1 MNFKIINDW
10 ELSQLYPN
18 NYDENTLRMYSL
30 MDDGLN
36 ANYRYLYS
44 CYHYFLDM
52 YLDETLDL
60 KSLNQKII
68 ELNVGRDFKIV
79 YNDISCIDLKYVFI
93 RNNIFLE
100 RLSRQDYIDFIDYF
114 NSKDSE
120 NIKKLVGRTYKRLI
134 AFDIDLLNEDSVDYG
149 DCTTFNNALV
159 IGIVAKR
166 VSELEKVIREKEI
179 EYSKKLNIPVIVV
192 IFDSEKIKVKDEE
205 LIRFQKY
212 LPLGSVVTLK
222 NGIKRIMIMGY
233 SAIDM
238 DTKSDIY
245 DYVACFY
252 PEGVIRS
259 DYNILF
265 NHDDIQVIHALGF
278 VDDEQKLFMNN
289 IRNSI
294 DSEENKKKILNSI
307 KNI

>member
-1 MNFKIINDW
+1 MDFKIINDS

-18 NYDENTLRMYSL
+18 NYDEKVLRMYSL
-30 MDDGLN
+30 MDNGLN
-36 ANYRYLYS
+36 AYYRYLYS

-52 YLDETLDL
+52 YLEEFLDL
-60 KSLNQKII
+60 KLLNQKII
-68 ELNVGRDFKIV
+68 ELNVGSDFNIV
-79 YNDISCIDLKYVFI
+79 YNDISCCDLKYVFV

-100 RLSRQDYIDFIDYF
+100 RLSRQDYVDFVDYF
-114 NSKDSE
+114 NNRNVE
-120 NIKKLVGRTYKRLI
+120 NIKKLVERTYKKLI
-134 AFDIDLLNEDSVDYG
+134 TFDINLLNEDFVNYG

-159 IGIVAKR
+159 IGIAAKR
-166 VSELEKVIREKEI
+166 VPELEEVIRKKEI
-179 EYSKKLNIPVIVV
+179 EYSKKLNIPVTIV
-192 IFDSEKIKVKDEE
+192 IFEDGKVKHEE
-205 LIRFQKY
+205 TVRFQKY

-222 NGIKRIMIMGY
+222 NGIKRVMIMGY

-265 NHDDIQVIHALGF
+265 NHDDIHDIHALGF
-278 VDDEQKLFMNN
+278 VDDEQKIFMNK